1 MVEQSI
7 EQGYFLKLGKLIL
20 VTLALLIASPIVST
34 LFLIVIWGIVL
45 ATLVGKFWDIIYQI
59 YEETK

>member
-7 EQGYFLKLGKLIL
+7 EQGYFLRLGKLIL

>member
-34 LFLIVIWGIVL
+34 LFLIVVWGIVL

>member
-1 MVEQSI
+1 
-7 EQGYFLKLGKLIL
+7 
-20 VTLALLIASPIVST
+20 LALLIASPIVST
-34 LFLIVIWGIVL
+34 LFLIVVWGIVL

>member
-7 EQGYFLKLGKLIL
+7 EQGYFLKLGKLFL

-34 LFLIVIWGIVL
+34 LFLIVVWGIVL
-45 ATLVGKFWDIIYQI
+45 ATLVRKFWDIIYQI

>member
-34 LFLIVIWGIVL
+34 LFLIVVWGILL